1 MINHGGYLSNGRAM
15 AIQLTLFFT
24 ILMYLSISGMCSSV
38 AHIFI
43 GKPLSYIIFCKCLN
57 CPSPRKVHTL
67 NPCITCLM
75 DINMVLFF
83 MSFTSLAV
91 PMYMLRDV
99 VITNGILLMNIT
111 SIASVPF
118 LCLSII
124 SSGKLCAFNFT
135 CYLSAARIN
144 KMLWCSISALFSD
157 SNFCYSVGL
166 SIFTLFNMLLPPF
179 LDVPTLSPSCS
190 HTFLYVINWSWYSCK
205 DSYLSYWI

>member
-1 MINHGGYLSNGRAM
+1 MPELPISQKSAYSEPLYHLLDGHQYGFILHVIY
-15 AIQLTLFFT
+15 QLGST
-24 ILMYLSISGMCSSV
+24 YVYV
-38 AHIFI
+38 A
-43 GKPLSYIIFCKCLN
+43 
-57 CPSPRKVHTL
+57 
-67 NPCITCLM
+67 
-75 DINMVLFF
+75 
-83 MSFTSLAV
+83 
-91 PMYMLRDV
+91 
-99 VITNGILLMNIT
+99 
-111 SIASVPF
+111 IASVPF

-205 DSYLSYWI
+205 DSYLSYWIW